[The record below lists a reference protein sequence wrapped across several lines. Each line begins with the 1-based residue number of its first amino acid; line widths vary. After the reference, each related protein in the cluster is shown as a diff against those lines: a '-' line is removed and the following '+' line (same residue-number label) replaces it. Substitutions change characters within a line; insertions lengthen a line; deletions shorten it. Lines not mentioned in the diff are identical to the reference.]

1 MTSDRFDEIPG
12 GNRDASST
20 ALTRRSVLRWSGLAG
35 ASLLTSACGGGGSSG
50 GGGSESASGGVTIPT
65 SPPPSTGTLQPV
77 APSPGVTPAPAPTT
91 SKTEFGVNYYDLFHR
106 FITYAAPFNPEE
118 QLKGLSDRNIKVVRF
133 VACPQFAR
141 DWNLWNADP
150 ERYLGA
156 LDRVFS
162 AADKY
167 GMKMVPILMSAP
179 YGLSD
184 LKGEAFAAWGNPN
197 SATRRAFDVFIP
209 QMVRRFN
216 SYKSILMWEKANE
229 MNAFANNPQGYK
241 YYPPVDTVLNT
252 VRTPADNYTDVDV
265 CSAYARFGE
274 LVRLEDSV
282 RPFQSGSTLPN
293 AAETR
298 RAAGKA
304 GKDDR
309 DEFRGALAKTLAGG
323 SKVLSVHL
331 YDDICSDRFE
341 AGSNFAEVASIVRSV
356 ADANGAK
363 LFVGEFGVPK
373 GSNADADRTRF
384 QKMLTELKDS
394 KPDYACLWGYDH
406 VYSNWNV
413 STADRSWMIDAI
425 AAENG

>member
-1 MTSDRFDEIPG
+1 MTSDRFDEIPDG
-12 GNRDASST
+12 DRDALNST
-20 ALTRRSVLRWSGLAG
+20 ISRRSMLRWGGIAG

-50 GGGSESASGGVTIPT
+50 SSGSGSTSGAVTIPT
-65 SPPPSTGTLQPV
+65 TPSTGALQPV
-77 APSPGVTPAPAPTT
+77 TPTPTPTQTPAPSPTAT
-91 SKTEFGVNYYDLFHR
+91 KTEFGVNYYDIFHR
-106 FITYAAPFNPEE
+106 FITNAAPFNPED

-141 DWNLWNADP
+141 DWKLWNANPD
-150 ERYLGA
+150 RYLGA
-156 LDRVFS
+156 LERVF
-162 AADKY
+162 AAGDKY
-167 GMKMVPILMSAP
+167 GMKLVPILMSAP

-184 LKGEAFAAWGNPN
+184 LNGEAFAAWGNPS
-197 SATRRAFDVFIP
+197 SATRRAFDAWIP
-209 QMVRRFN
+209 PMVRRFN
-216 SYKSILMWEKANE
+216 AHSSILMWEKANE

-252 VRTPADNYTDVDV
+252 VRTAADNYTDADV

-274 LVRLEDSV
+274 LVRSEDTV

-298 RAAGKA
+298 RGAGKA

-309 DEFRGALAKTLAGG
+309 DEFRTALIKTLSGG
-323 SKVLSVHL
+323 SKMLSVHL

-341 AGSNFAEVASIVRSV
+341 KGSNFNEVASIVRSV
-356 ADANGAK
+356 ADSQGAK
-363 LFVGEFGVPK
+363 LFVGEWGVPK
-373 GSNADADRTRF
+373 GTNPDADRTRF
-384 QKMLTELKDS
+384 TQMLAELKAN

-406 VYSNWNV
+406 IYSDWNV
-413 STADRSWMIDAI
+413 STPERSWMIDAI